1 MVPYTLELKKPIEI
15 KVFFCECNQLF
26 KFVHTLLSARAVNFQ
41 INLKI
46 IREWMFEKLKNKK
59 QKQNPLTSMQKYSQ
73 KDINGEIHLDTISLS

>member
-46 IREWMFEKLKNKK
+46 IREWMFEKLKTK
-59 QKQNPLTSMQKYSQ
+59 P
-73 KDINGEIHLDTISLS
+73 INQHAKIFSKRHKWRDTP